1 MVKAVA
7 RPPCCILPPK
17 IRASPQLYAKLPSM
31 RISQLKL
38 SHFRNIAS
46 LALNVPE
53 SANLI
58 ALIGPNGS
66 GKTSVLEAVS
76 LLTPTRGLL
85 TSDGK
90 SQIGHGPGNS
100 SREWG
105 IWAQLQSGAELGQ
118 VYRKSE
124 RILNIDAHRE
134 PLEHI
139 ARHGSVVWLTPS
151 TDFLFS
157 GPPANRRRWLD
168 DLTTALIPAHA
179 GATLRF
185 TQHRQSR
192 LKLLMNGQEGDWL
205 DAEERLAAEW
215 GIQVLKHRIE
225 YLNRLEPYLQS
236 LTLALHGNALEVM
249 ESENPVA
256 ALKGKFERSREIDT
270 RMGRTHAGPNT
281 LELTG
286 SLILSEDQKIP
297 LSQSSSGQHKRGL
310 IHWLVGHVQL
320 LANAQ
325 HRPPLVLV
333 DEFSAHL
340 DAPRRAQLLQTL
352 TEAGCQI
359 WLTDTEVPQIPL
371 DGVHI
376 IQMENGGIKSPE

>member
-1 MVKAVA
+1 
-7 RPPCCILPPK
+7 
-17 IRASPQLYAKLPSM
+17 M
-31 RISQLKL
+31 RLSQLKL

-46 LALNVPE
+46 LALQVPE
-53 SANLI
+53 DANLI

-90 SQIGHGPGNS
+90 SQIGHGAK
-100 SREWG
+100 EWG
-105 IWAQLQSGAELGQ
+105 IWAQLHTGAELGQ

-139 ARHGSVVWLTPS
+139 ARHGSVVWLTPA

-168 DLTTALIPAHA
+168 DLTTALIPAQA
-179 GATLRF
+179 GATARF
-185 TQHRQSR
+185 AQHRQSR
-192 LKLLMNGQEGDWL
+192 LKLLMNGHGGDWL

-215 GIQVLKHRIE
+215 GIQVLKHRMD
-225 YLNRLEPYLQS
+225 YLTRLEPFLQN

-249 ESENPVA
+249 ESENPVL

-286 SLILSEDQKIP
+286 QLILSDTQSIP
-297 LSQSSSGQHKRGL
+297 LAQASSGQHKRGL

-320 LANAQ
+320 LAQAQ
-325 HRPPLVLV
+325 NRPPLVLV

-371 DGVHI
+371 AGLHI
-376 IQMENGGIKSPE
+376 IHMENGKDK

>member
-1 MVKAVA
+1 
-7 RPPCCILPPK
+7 
-17 IRASPQLYAKLPSM
+17 M
-31 RISQLKL
+31 RIAQLKL
-38 SHFRNIAS
+38 SHFRNIES
-46 LALNVPE
+46 LNLTIPE

-66 GKTSVLEAVS
+66 GKTSVLEALS
-76 LLTPTRGLL
+76 LLTPTRGMLGA
-85 TSDGK
+85 DGK
-90 SQIGHGPGNS
+90 SQIHHGAK
-100 SREWG
+100 EWG
-105 IWAQLQSGAELGQ
+105 IWAQLNSDAELGQ
-118 VYRKSE
+118 AYRLQSRKSE
-124 RILNIDAHRE
+124 RILHIDGHRE
-134 PLEHI
+134 PLEHT
-139 ARHGSVVWLTPS
+139 ARHGSIVWLTPN

-179 GATLRF
+179 GACQRF

-192 LKLLMNGQEGDWL
+192 LKLLTEGRGGSYNTDWL

-225 YLNRLEPYLQS
+225 YLARLEPFLQGV
-236 LTLALHGNALEVM
+236 TLALHGNALEVM
-249 ESENPVA
+249 ESDNPVA

-286 SLILSEDQKIP
+286 ILTLENATQVKLSET
-297 LSQSSSGQHKRGL
+297 SSGQHKRGL

-320 LANAQ
+320 LAQAQ
-325 HRPPLVLV
+325 NRPPLVLV

-340 DAPRRAQLLQTL
+340 DAKRRTDLLQTL
-352 TEAGCQI
+352 TTAGCQV
-359 WLTDTEVPQIPL
+359 WLTDTDVPAIPL
-371 DGVHI
+371 TGLHTLHLREGTLDTAV
-376 IQMENGGIKSPE
+376 

>member
-1 MVKAVA
+1 
-7 RPPCCILPPK
+7 
-17 IRASPQLYAKLPSM
+17 M
-31 RISQLKL
+31 RLTQLKL

-46 LALNVPE
+46 LALEVPP
-53 SANLI
+53 SASLV

-66 GKTSVLEAVS
+66 GKTSVLEGIS

-85 TSDGK
+85 TADGK
-90 SQIGHGPGNS
+90 SQIGHGAK
-100 SREWG
+100 EWG
-105 IWAQLQSGAELGQ
+105 LWAQLASGAEFGQ

-124 RILNIDAHRE
+124 RILHIDGHRE
-134 PLEHI
+134 PLEAT
-139 ARHGSVVWLTPS
+139 ARHGSVVWLTPA

-157 GPPANRRRWLD
+157 GPPAGRRRWLD

-179 GATLRF
+179 GATSRF

-192 LKLLMNGQEGDWL
+192 LKLLMNGQGAGDWI

-215 GIQVLKHRIE
+215 GIQVLRHRID
-225 YLNRLEPYLQS
+225 YLARLQTHLS
-236 LTLALHGNALEVM
+236 GLSLALHGNALEVM
-249 ESENPVA
+249 EAENPVA
-256 ALKGKFERSREIDT
+256 ALKGKFERSRDVDA

-286 SLILSEDQKIP
+286 ELTLESGQQIP
-297 LSQSSSGQHKRGL
+297 LSHASSGQHKRGL

-320 LANAQ
+320 LAAAQ

-340 DAPRRAQLLQTL
+340 DAPRRALLLETL
-352 TEAGCQI
+352 TTAGCQV
-359 WLTDTEVPQIPL
+359 WLTDTDVPAITLPNL
-371 DGVHI
+371 HTIHMKEGAMAPYNPTI
-376 IQMENGGIKSPE
+376 L